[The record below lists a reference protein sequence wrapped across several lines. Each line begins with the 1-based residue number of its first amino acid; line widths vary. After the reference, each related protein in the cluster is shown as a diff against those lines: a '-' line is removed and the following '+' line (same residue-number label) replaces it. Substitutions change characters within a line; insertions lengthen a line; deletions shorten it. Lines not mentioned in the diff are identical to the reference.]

1 MSCIKK
7 CLGAK
12 RGSASAQAI
21 DKGVDWVF
29 ENGANY
35 IRAQAE
41 KEGVTIPPELD
52 DKLRRWGVK
61 MGILPATRDDLDHE
75 LNKIKRRKLEN
86 KGARVAIKQQEL
98 AIEDQIASETAALEA
113 LWEAGELSDV

>member
-7 CLGAK
+7 CIGVK
-12 RGSASAQAI
+12 RGSAAAEAV
-21 DKGVDWVF
+21 DKGVEWIF
-29 ENGANY
+29 ENGAAY
-35 IRAQAE
+35 IRGQAE
-41 KEGVTIPPELD
+41 KQGVTVPPELD

-61 MGILPATRDDLDHE
+61 MGLLPATRDDLDHE
-75 LNKIKRRKLEN
+75 LDKIKRRKLEN

-98 AIEDQIASETAALEA
+98 AIEEQIASETAALEA